1 LVHEV
6 VKDLELPATVAT
18 SAVVSAATAVDDL
31 LLRELFQASLAL
43 GNTIG
48 RLKSGNCGESPA

>member
-6 VKDLELPATVAT
+6 VEYLVLPATIAT
-18 SAVVSAATAVDDL
+18 SAVVSAATAVNDL
-31 LLRELFQASLAL
+31 LLRELLEASLAL
-43 GNTIG
+43 GNAIG